1 MQELKINIP
10 VYGWTIRKKTNAINC
25 GHENL
30 LRHFFFLLLAI
41 NVYLDRSILNEVI
54 ATWLYMVIP
63 SDLDTVINKFNK

>member
-30 LRHFFFLLLAI
+30 LRHFFFFTVSNKCLPWSEHFEWSYCNMAL
-41 NVYLDRSILNEVI
+41 YGDPK
-54 ATWLYMVIP
+54 WLGYGDKQI
-63 SDLDTVINKFNK
+63 

>member
-1 MQELKINIP
+1 MAERLERKPMRSTVAMKIYSVI
-10 VYGWTIRKKTNAINC
+10 
-25 GHENL
+25 
-30 LRHFFFLLLAI
+30 FFFLLLAI